1 MQYHYCKIN
10 SEATFTVVTDV
21 LFVASSAT
29 YLPCIGFTGI
39 RLLFISVPSR
49 KSWSSGCPTASWQ
62 PHLLRSSWWITTG
75 GMSLK
80 ENLPVWGHVHHLLDF
95 SMSCIWEEKI
105 LNPRYDFHIGPDA
118 RLWYHHVLGRLGCLG
133 RLGTC
138 LTLRDRPSISAKWS
152 TFDEPIELTTET
164 GIKRCLKSG
173 DSLTRDQ
180 GIP

>member
-1 MQYHYCKIN
+1 MQ
-10 SEATFTVVTDV
+10 
-21 LFVASSAT
+21 LFVYKIHKLYFYSS
-29 YLPCIGFTGI
+29 YRCPFCCFIRHLSPVYRVYCI

-80 ENLPVWGHVHHLLDF
+80 ENLPVWGHVHHLLNF

-105 LNPRYDFHIGPDA
+105 LNPRYELHIGPDA
-118 RLWYHHVLGRLGCLG
+118 PLWYHHVLG

-138 LTLRDRPSISAKWS
+138 LTLRDFPSISAKWS
-152 TFDEPIELTTET
+152 TFDEPIELTAET
-164 GIKRCLKSG
+164 GIKICLKSG